1 MFMNKKESTT
11 YKIIDGTF
19 VLSLEDNMNNIINI
33 LITYKAEII
42 CALAWIFIFIV
53 TIKDFSA
60 LPKSEQIKQIQG
72 WLLGAVTLAEAE
84 YGSGTGK
91 IKLSAVYDKFVEKFP
106 WIAKVLSFEKFSEYV
121 DEALVEMRKLLATN
135 KAIASMVAPESSIT
149 KTSPNKEI

>member
-1 MFMNKKESTT
+1 
-11 YKIIDGTF
+11 
-19 VLSLEDNMNNIINI
+19 MNNIINF

-42 CALAWIFIFIV
+42 CTLAWIFIFIV

-60 LPKSEQIKQIQG
+60 LPKSEQIKQIKG

-106 WIAKVLSFEKFSEYV
+106 WIAKVLSFEKF
-121 DEALVEMRKLLATN
+121 EALVEMRKLLATN
-135 KAIASMVAPESSIT
+135 KAIALMVAPESSVT
-149 KTSPNKEI
+149 KTPPNKEI